1 MEFGED
7 KTGPYIC
14 SKHGKMLNLLL
25 ERGGHGAVKLKND
38 SDRHLKYL
46 WDANFNFTT
55 ACPSLV
61 FCINPV
67 LKFIATVCV
76 SQSGSRIGLGHQW
89 RRSACFYS
97 ANPTKG
103 TLQTSI
109 ISGPLPNA
117 FFCE

>member
-1 MEFGED
+1 
-7 KTGPYIC
+7 
-14 SKHGKMLNLLL
+14 MLHLRI
-25 ERGGHGAVKLKND
+25 EKGGHAAVKLKND

-46 WDANFNFTT
+46 RDANFNFAT

-61 FCINPV
+61 LFCINPV
-67 LKFIATVCV
+67 LKFIATVCA
-76 SQSGSRIGLGHQW
+76 SWSGSRIGPGHQW

-97 ANPTKG
+97 AHPTKG

>member
-1 MEFGED
+1 MALC
-7 KTGPYIC
+7 I
-14 SKHGKMLNLLL
+14 KHWTILHLRLQG
-25 ERGGHGAVKLKND
+25 GGHGDVKLKND

-46 WDANFNFTT
+46 WDVNFNFTT

-67 LKFIATVCV
+67 LKFIATVCATR
-76 SQSGSRIGLGHQW
+76 SGSQIGLGHQW

-97 ANPTKG
+97 VHPTKG

-109 ISGPLPNA
+109 ISGPLPNV